1 MLDNITKKNI
11 DDCRDVLVGKVP
23 DPKSQIEQIT
33 LALIYKFMDDM
44 DKEAVE
50 KFKGKAKF
58 FSGEYAKYGW
68 RKLFDPSL
76 SGQDML
82 ALYSEALEKLN
93 TNPNIPE
100 LFRNIFKNAYLPY
113 RDPSTLKLFLK
124 YINEFEYSHSEKLGD
139 AFEYLLSVMGS
150 QGDAGQFRTPRH
162 IIDFVTACV
171 NPQKNETILD
181 PACGTAGFLLS
192 AFKHIRNQNSKETE
206 IKTNDNLG
214 NPIIQKILI
223 PTFTPDDRKKLA
235 TNFVGYDISPDM
247 VRLSLANMY
256 LHGFATP
263 LIHEYDSLSSEDR
276 WQETFDVILANPPF
290 MTPKGG
296 IRPHKKFGVQANKA
310 EVLFTDYIAEHLNSN
325 GRAGIVVPNGIV
337 ATSQTAY
344 KQLRKM
350 LVQDSLIAVISLPA
364 GVFQPY
370 SGVKTSVL
378 ILDKRLAK
386 NSKHILFLKIEND
399 GFDLGAQRR
408 EIDKNDLPV
417 ALAFLETYKNCLNKD
432 GQNLQDIQDLQIAYE
447 HNPANPK
454 IDKILIQTIATLVEK
469 ETVLGN
475 KDVVLSAE
483 RYFETVKSQTEFEL
497 VKLGDVCKFSQ
508 GIQVDVNLQSA
519 IKNENQVRF
528 LRIIDF
534 TQGEQEPR
542 YINKPNDK
550 YLVNIDD
557 ISMVRYGATGFVC
570 TGLEG
575 VLANNLFKI
584 TPTIQN
590 LSKRYLFY
598 ILKSN
603 IVQDIIAERNQG
615 VAMPAISFG
624 TLNEVEIPL
633 PPLEIQQQIV
643 AEIEGYQKII
653 DGAKQIV
660 NHYKPTITINPD
672 WEIVELVEVC
682 KPEYGFTETAK
693 EKGNARFIRI
703 TDIGSDGKLKDT
715 DPKYVE
721 LTKEAKQS
729 LVVKDDILVAR
740 TGATYGKTMIFDEDY
755 PAVFASFLIRLNFDK
770 TKIYPK
776 YYWAFAQSENYIQQ
790 AGRLMTG
797 GGQPQFNGN
806 AIVKIQIPL
815 PPVEEQQSIVK
826 AIEEEMQLVNANK
839 RLIEIFE
846 QKIKTKIGEVWGVKE
861 EIEMKEEFL
870 IAAEHKEE
878 YNKPINYEVE

>member
-58 FSGEYAKYGW
+58 FTGEYAKYGW

-82 ALYSEALEKLN
+82 SLYSEALEKLN

-113 RDPSTLKLFLK
+113 RDPATLKLFLK
-124 YINEFEYSHSEKLGD
+124 HINEFEYSHSEKLGD

-171 NPQKNETILD
+171 NPQKNETVLD

-192 AFKHIRNQNSKETE
+192 AYKHILNHNTE
-206 IKTNDNLG
+206 KRLG
-214 NPIIQKILI
+214 DKLK
-223 PTFTPDDRKKLA
+223 PDDRKKLA

-263 LIHEYDSLSSEDR
+263 QIHEYDTLSSEDR

-364 GVFQPY
+364 GCFNPY
-370 SGVKTSVL
+370 SGVKTSIL
-378 ILDKRLAK
+378 ILDKKLAK
-386 NSKHILFLKIEND
+386 KSQHILFLKIEND

-408 EIDKNDLPV
+408 EIDKNDLPL
-417 ALAFLETYKNCLNKD
+417 ALQTLEAYKECLSNDVVFKD
-432 GQNLQDIQDLQIAYE
+432 FPSL
-447 HNPANPK
+447 
-454 IDKILIQTIATLVEK
+454 ATLVDK
-469 ETVLGN
+469 ETVLTN
-475 KDVVLSAE
+475 KDIVLSAE
-483 RYFETVKSQTEFEL
+483 RYFEKETSQTEFEL
-497 VKLGDVCKFSQ
+497 VKLKDIAELISGSGFSLDEQ
-508 GIQVDVNLQSA
+508 GKTDQEIP
-519 IKNENQVRF
+519 F
-528 LRIIDF
+528 LKVSDM
-534 TQGEQEPR
+534 
-542 YINKPNDK
+542 N
-550 YLVNIDD
+550 
-557 ISMVRYGATGFVC
+557 
-570 TGLEG
+570 LEG
-575 VLANNLFKI
+575 NEITIFKFNNSVSREVAKKLRAKI
-584 TPTIQN
+584 CPSGTMIFPKIGAAIYTNKKRILSQDSCFDNNVYGLIPNETI
-590 LSKRYLFY
+590 LSKFLFY
-598 ILKSN
+598 ILQPIELKDWASESTPPSMKASN
-603 IVQDIIAERNQG
+603 VED
-615 VAMPAISFG
+615 F
-624 TLNEVEIPL
+624 EIPL

-660 NHYKPTITINPD
+660 NNYKPTIKINPD
-672 WEIVELVEVC
+672 WEMVELDQLCDV
-682 KPEYGFTETAK
+682 
-693 EKGNARFIRI
+693 R
-703 TDIGSDGKLKDT
+703 DGTHDS
-715 DPKYVE
+715 PKYVLE
-721 LTKEAKQS
+721 NGIPFVTQKNITKEGLSFADIQFISREDHQKIIKRSNVEYGDIIISMIGANRGMSCVIDDNREFSIKNVGLIKPLGKINHTYLLYFLKSQNAQEYIS
-729 LVVKDDILVAR
+729 LMSSG
-740 TGATYGKTMIFDEDY
+740 GA
-755 PAVFASFLIRLNFDK
+755 
-770 TKIYPK
+770 
-776 YYWAFAQSENYIQQ
+776 QQ
-790 AGRLMTG
+790 FIGLTTLRKF
-797 GGQPQFNGN
+797 P
-806 AIVKIQIPL
+806 IPV
-815 PPVEEQQSIVK
+815 PDVIEQTEIVK

-861 EIEMKEEFL
+861 E
-870 IAAEHKEE
+870 
-878 YNKPINYEVE
+878 VEII